1 MLLYCHLTFFISGLS
16 DTQISALT
24 SLIEPLSTDELS
36 NLLEAV
42 NSVNL
47 TNKDFAVL
55 QEVAKTSGEDLKAAE
70 KVLKKINV
78 TNLPLIMEKLGVLEI
93 QLTDFITNPG
103 IFFEF
108 LGDPE
113 KSAILV
119 ELQTLLP
126 RS

>member
-1 MLLYCHLTFFISGLS
+1 M
-16 DTQISALT
+16 T